1 MGVNNILLYL
11 QIILSF
17 GNICIL
23 GYAFLKFM
31 GKPHDTLES
40 RVAILEV
47 KQREVEQSLRQGNDR
62 FREQQDVNEVI
73 IHSVLALIEFEMQY
87 CLTEHKTMSAGLEKA
102 KDDLN
107 HFLSKR

>member
-1 MGVNNILLYL
+1 MGVNNILPYL
-11 QIILSF
+11 QIILTF

-23 GYAFLKFM
+23 GYAFLKFL

-40 RVAILEV
+40 RVAFLEV

-73 IHSVLALIEFEMQY
+73 IHSTLALIEFEMQY
-87 CLTEHKTMSAGLEKA
+87 CLTEHKPMSAGLEKA